1 MRSKYVER
9 CWRWRNV
16 SGSIVGHV
24 PKLRCWCGGAIL
36 VLYQVLD
43 HLAVHKVLTV
53 EHIYAN
59 PPRDGI
65 ERLLLNAKLSTE
77 FVTI

>member
-9 CWRWRNV
+9 YWGWKNV

-24 PKLRCWCGGAIL
+24 PKLRCWCGG
-36 VLYQVLD
+36 
-43 HLAVHKVLTV
+43 VLTV

-65 ERLLLNAKLSTE
+65 ERLLLNTKLSPE
-77 FVTI
+77 CVTI

>member
-36 VLYQVLD
+36 VLCQVLD

-65 ERLLLNAKLSTE
+65 ERLLLNTKLSPE